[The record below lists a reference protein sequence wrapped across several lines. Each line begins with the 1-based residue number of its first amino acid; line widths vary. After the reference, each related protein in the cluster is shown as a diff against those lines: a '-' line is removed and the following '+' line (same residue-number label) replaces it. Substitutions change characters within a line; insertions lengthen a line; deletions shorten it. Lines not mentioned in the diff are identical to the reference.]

1 VQAFY
6 VVLVLG
12 LGKGKGELDRLRFG
26 SGVRFRFRI
35 RTSWFAARTG
45 RAGRGLEGVGGR
57 PVGHPFGLRAA
68 AAWPRGSV
76 SGRSSAG
83 PVDGPVTGYGLWFRK
98 KRRPWLRLWVTIVG
112 YGFRRR
118 SWRRFWATFSV
129 TFLGDDC
136 GYGFGL
142 RFW

>member
-1 VQAFY
+1 MQAFY

-57 PVGHPFGLRAA
+57 PVGPAFGLRAA
-68 AAWPRGSV
+68 DDPFLFRFILVPKTGSCFRTRGNCELHYFV
-76 SGRSSAG
+76 LQLGVIR
-83 PVDGPVTGYGLWFRK
+83 RK
-98 KRRPWLRLWVTIVG
+98 T
-112 YGFRRR
+112 
-118 SWRRFWATFSV
+118 
-129 TFLGDDC
+129 
-136 GYGFGL
+136 
-142 RFW
+142 